1 MAANN
6 GKICFH
12 SQQVHKLNTP
22 LLNLN
27 LSFVRTPIPHNVCP
41 LQEQLRCSKSLT
53 TSEQRED
60 FFLSQQVHSRLQ

>member
-12 SQQVHKLNTP
+12 SQQVHKLNKP

-27 LSFVRTPIPHNVCP
+27 L
-41 LQEQLRCSKSLT
+41 QEQLPCSKYLT
-53 TSEQRED
+53 TSLIASFHEAA
-60 FFLSQQVHSRLQ
+60 VITGA

>member
-12 SQQVHKLNTP
+12 SQQVHKLNKP

-27 LSFVRTPIPHNVCP
+27 LSFVRTPTPSQRLPLAGTAP
-41 LQEQLRCSKSLT
+41 LQ
-53 TSEQRED
+53 
-60 FFLSQQVHSRLQ
+60 

>member
-12 SQQVHKLNTP
+12 SQEVHKLNKP

-41 LQEQLRCSKSLT
+41 LQEQLRCSKYLT
-53 TSEQRED
+53 TSLIASFHEAA
-60 FFLSQQVHSRLQ
+60 VITGA